1 MMIVNMAENSGQYEW
16 VVSFRKLRNPCKPAP
31 QAVQPYGGLII
42 MMMMILIIIMADLND
57 DQHTT
62 YDDVYDDHERNEEA
76 G

>member
-1 MMIVNMAENSGQYEW
+1 MGYKFNMASNDDSYDMAGKSGQYEW

-57 DQHTT
+57 D
-62 YDDVYDDHERNEEA
+62 
-76 G
+76 